1 MRSARISVVSV
12 VAVVVCAA
20 TAAGCA
26 NHGKAPSSTATTGAS
41 AGQGAMTGPTP
52 GAPSDYS
59 GLLIKAGDL
68 GGDFIAP
75 QPPVL
80 NPNNTA
86 GVAQFFINADKTRRV
101 GDSIQIVADPATAA
115 VGVDNTKANYGG
127 KVSGTWLPVD
137 VGSNGVMIS
146 GASPDNSQAVTVL
159 LFTEGRALVDL
170 EFDGGP
176 NDPIDTGVATDVG
189 RKQAAAVKDGLHN

>member
-1 MRSARISVVSV
+1 MQSARTFVAGWAV
-12 VAVVVCAA
+12 VAIAVGAA

-26 NHGKAPSSTATTGAS
+26 ANGKAPSSRSTTAV
-41 AGQGAMTGPTP
+41 TGPAP
-52 GAPSDYS
+52 GQPTDYS
-59 GLLIKAGDL
+59 GLLIKADDL
-68 GGDFIAP
+68 GGDFVAP

-86 GVAQFFINADKTRRV
+86 GVAQFFVNADKTRRV

-127 KVSGTWLPVD
+127 KVTGAWQPVD

-146 GASPDNSQAVTVL
+146 GASPDNSQSVTVL

-176 NDPIDTGVATDVG
+176 NDPIDAGIATDIG
-189 RKQAAAVKDGLHN
+189 RKQDAAIKNGLHN

>member
-1 MRSARISVVSV
+1 MHSARTRVAGWAV
-12 VAVVVCAA
+12 VAVVGGV

-26 NHGKAPSSTATTGAS
+26 NHGKAPSSTSPPAAS
-41 AGQGAMTGPTP
+41 P
-52 GAPSDYS
+52 GVDYS
-59 GLLIKAGDL
+59 GLLIQASDL
-68 GGDFIAP
+68 GGDFVAP

-101 GDSIQIVADPATAA
+101 GDSIQIVADPATAV
-115 VGVDNTKANYGG
+115 VGVNNTKANYGG
-127 KVSGTWLPVD
+127 KVNGDWQPVD

-176 NDPIDTGVATDVG
+176 NDPIDPGIATDVG
-189 RKQAAAVKDGLHN
+189 RKQDAAIKNGLHN